1 MSERPISGSYRP
13 TIMGTH
19 GMVASGHYL
28 ATQAGARILA
38 RGGNAVDAGVAA
50 GLCLTVLHIDMVN
63 LAGVAPIIVY
73 LAEEDRVLTISGLGR
88 WPRSASVAYFK
99 EQCGGKI
106 PPGVLRCITPGS
118 PDAWITALERYGTL
132 SLAAVM
138 EEALRLAAEGFPMH
152 PLMTSNLRD
161 AVGQFTRWPSS
172 AAVLMPNGRLPEPGE
187 IFAQPDLARTIGRLL
202 DAEAG
207 ARQSG
212 RQAGLR
218 AARDLFYRG
227 DIAREI
233 AAFYASEG
241 GLLTYDDLAAFNVQV
256 EEPVRARFHEY
267 EVFTCGPWCQGPVL
281 AQVLTLLEP
290 YDLAALGHNSPA
302 YVHLL
307 TEALKLVFAD
317 RERYYGDPELV
328 DVPMRA
334 LLSESYAD
342 ARRRLIDP
350 ARAHAGM
357 PPAGDPR
364 RVNGSAVSAGHLTP
378 AEPAAAETLDT
389 TYVCVVDRRGNIF
402 SATPSDGCLNAPVTP
417 GTGLG
422 VSSRGSQSWVV
433 EGHPS
438 SVAPGKRPRLTPCPA
453 IVFKHGKPF
462 MPLGTPGGDVQCQAM
477 LQVFLNVAVF
487 GMAPQAAIEAPRF
500 ATYSYPGSFEP
511 HAYHADE
518 LRIER
523 GLAAEVGD
531 AMAGKGHKVVTWP
544 DWTWKAGGVCTI
556 TIDHA
561 SGVLAAGADP
571 RRMGYAIGW

>member
-1 MSERPISGSYRP
+1 MSEQPISGSYRP
-13 TIMGTH
+13 SIMGTH

-28 ATQAGARILA
+28 ATLAGARILS

-88 WPRSASVAYFK
+88 WPRAASVAYF
-99 EQCGGKI
+99 EEHCGGRI

-118 PDAWITALERYGTL
+118 PDAWITALDRYGTL
-132 SLAAVM
+132 SLAESWRRPCAWPPRASRCIRSWPRTCATPSGVHALAVQRGR
-138 EEALRLAAEGFPMH
+138 AHAKRAPARGGRDLRP
-152 PLMTSNLRD
+152 
-161 AVGQFTRWPSS
+161 
-172 AAVLMPNGRLPEPGE
+172 
-187 IFAQPDLARTIGRLL
+187 ARPRAHDPPPARRRG
-202 DAEAG
+202 G

-212 RQAGLR
+212 RRAGLGR
-218 AARDLFYRG
+218 ARSLLSGRHRAGDRG
-227 DIAREI
+227 LLRMQ
-233 AAFYASEG
+233 G
-241 GLLTYDDLAAFNVQV
+241 GLLTYDDLAAFHVQV
-256 EEPVRARFHEY
+256 QEPVRARFHEY
-267 EVFTCGPWCQGPVL
+267 EIFTCGPWCQGPVL

-302 YVHLL
+302 YVHLI

-317 RERYYGDPELV
+317 RERYYGDPEHV
-328 DVPMRA
+328 DVPMGA
-334 LLSESYAD
+334 LLSQSYAE

-350 ARAHAGM
+350 ARAHTGM

-364 RVNGSAVSAGHLTP
+364 RGNGAARRGAISRP
-378 AEPAAAETLDT
+378 AEPAAVETLDT
-389 TYVCVVDRRGNIF
+389 TYVCAVDRRGNIF

-422 VSSRGSQSWVV
+422 VSSRGSQSWAV
-433 EGHPS
+433 EDHPS

-453 IVFKHGKPF
+453 IVFKRGKPF

-511 HAYHADE
+511 HEYHADE

-531 AMAGKGHKVVTWP
+531 DLAGKGHKVVTWP